1 MITLLI
7 AMLGA
12 SQATPNQI
20 SDSQTT
26 LQISEVLAIPSV
38 GGGGRVPFSADPVQ
52 KRIVEGSWTP
62 PKAGDTETGRNGR
75 TRTWAV
81 AKADKNGN
89 FSGDAFEGGYAFC
102 QIDSDKDRV
111 EILNV
116 TGDSMAYLNG
126 TPLAGDTYAYGW
138 VLLPVHL
145 KAGENN
151 LLISTGR
158 GQLKVTL
165 TPPKA
170 SVSLDT
176 SDLTLP
182 DAVIG
187 VRTHSEFGG
196 VVVSNA
202 TDNWAK
208 GLTIEAALPGAGSR
222 TTQVPDIPPLS
233 TLKVRFDLP
242 QKEWTQQ
249 GDVAL
254 DLTLRQDRTMLNQAS
269 AKFRVRTATQT
280 RKETYIS
287 SVDDS
292 VQYYAVVPPPKP
304 RPGLAMILSLHGA
317 SVEAI
322 GQADA
327 YSPKDWAYVVCAT
340 NRRPYGFDW
349 EDWGREDGMDVLAV
363 AEREY
368 KTDDSHTYVTGHS
381 MGGHGTWQFGALF
394 PDKWAAIGAS
404 AGWVSFYSYV
414 SVPRVEKP
422 DPLADIFQRAAA
434 TSNTLDMKYNF
445 LSEGVY
451 ILHGDA
457 DDNVPVTEARTMK
470 ATLSAFDK
478 DLGYHEQPGANHWW
492 STPLTKGASCLEWP
506 EMMDYLK
513 AHVIKPGP
521 SVDFTTVD
529 LAVSPSYKGIKILR
543 QEQELRPSRIKVW
556 LVGDVGPIMGV
567 ETTNIS
573 AFFLP
578 REWNNAE
585 LSVDGQTVHSDT
597 GYYVKAGDK
606 WEASRPMPIAQVG
619 PFKEAFNNHAVLVY
633 GTAGDEEE
641 NKWAYDKARYDS
653 ESFWYRGNGALKL
666 ISDTEYLKNPDA
678 YGNAILYG
686 NSATNAA
693 WKSVLGHAPIQVGEG
708 SVTVGDKKLTGDN
721 LAVMFCWRK
730 PGEKKLNAA
739 VSGSGAVGMRLTT
752 RTPYFMSGIGFPDW
766 IVDSLD
772 SLSKGAG
779 GVVGAGFFGPDGGV
793 NSGDFVM
800 NK

>member
-12 SQATPNQI
+12 SRQI
-20 SDSQTT
+20 TDSQTT
-26 LQISEVLAIPSV
+26 LQITEVLAIPPV
-38 GGGGRVPFSADPVQ
+38 GGGGRVPFSADPIQ
-52 KRIVEGSWTP
+52 KKVVEGHWTP
-62 PKAGDTETGRNGR
+62 PKAGDTEIGRNGKPR
-75 TRTWAV
+75 AWADV
-81 AKADKNGN
+81 KADKDGN
-89 FSGDAFEGGYAFC
+89 FSGDAFEGGYAYC

-111 EILNV
+111 EILDA

-126 TPLAGDTYAYGW
+126 TPIAGDPYGYGW
-138 VLLPVHL
+138 LRLPVHL
-145 KAGENN
+145 KAGEND
-151 LLISTGR
+151 LLILTGR
-158 GQLKVTL
+158 GQLKLNL
-165 TPPKA
+165 TPPRA
-170 SVSLDT
+170 PVTLDT
-176 SDLTLP
+176 SDLTIP

-187 VRTHSEFGG
+187 VKTHADFGG
-196 VVVSNA
+196 VVVSNS
-202 TDNWAK
+202 TEQWAK
-208 GLTIEAALPGAGSR
+208 GLTIEATLPGAGTK
-222 TTQVPDIPPLS
+222 TTQIPDIPPLA
-233 TLKVRFDLP
+233 TLKVRCDLP
-242 QKEWTQQ
+242 QGSWIQPGEIT
-249 GDVAL
+249 L
-254 DLTLRQDRTMLNQAS
+254 DLALRQDRTLLNQAS
-269 AKFRVRTATQT
+269 TKFRIRTATQT

-287 SVDDS
+287 AVDDS
-292 VQYYAVVPPPKP
+292 VQYYAVVPPPNPKP
-304 RPGLAMILSLHGA
+304 GMAMILSLHGA
-317 SVEAI
+317 GVEAI

-327 YSPKDWAYVVCAT
+327 YSPKDWGYVVCAT

-349 EDWGREDGMDVLAV
+349 EDWGREDGVDVLAI
-363 AEREY
+363 AEKEY

-414 SVPRVEKP
+414 AVPRAAKP

-434 TSNTLDMKYNF
+434 TTNTLDMKYNY

-513 AHVIKPGP
+513 AHSIKTGPG
-521 SVDFTTVD
+521 VNFTTVD

-543 QEQELRPSRIKVW
+543 QEAELRPSNINVSP
-556 LVGDVGPIMGV
+556 VGDAAARIIGID
-567 ETTNIS
+567 TSNIA
-573 AFFLP
+573 AFYLP
-578 REWNNAE
+578 QAWNDSE
-585 LSVDGQTVHSDT
+585 LFIDGQKVHSDN
-597 GYYVKAGDK
+597 GYYEKADGK
-606 WEASRPMPIAQVG
+606 WKASGPEPIAQVG

-633 GTAGDEEE
+633 GTTGSEEE
-641 NKWAYDKARYDS
+641 NKWAFDKARYDS

-666 ISDTEYLKNPDA
+666 VSDKDYLKNPDA

-686 NSATNAA
+686 NSVSNAA
-693 WKSVLGHAPIQVGEG
+693 WKTVLGRAPIQVGEG
-708 SVTVGDKKLTGDN
+708 LVSVGDRKLTGDN

-730 PGEKKLNAA
+730 PGDKRLNAA

-752 RTPYFMSGIGFPDW
+752 RTPYFLSGIGYPDW
-766 IVDSLD
+766 TIDSPE
-772 SLSKGAG
+772 SLSKGMD
-779 GVVGAGFFGPDGGV
+779 GVVGAGFFGPDGSV
-793 NSGDFVM
+793 NSGDSVM
-800 NK
+800 K